1 MQVGAKE
8 CLVSKQD
15 LQINGLKMVLERSNI
30 LVTETAKGINAN
42 YFVGLRAVCQI
53 KVFFTLFASVLFFFL
68 AEFNSSNIVQDLNR
82 LVKKAN
88 ENENIST
95 LGMEIF
101 FFVIF
106 LSILCSYFS
115 IFDCACN
122 YIFFVSS

>member
-15 LQINGLKMVLERSNI
+15 LQINDLKMVLERSNI

-42 YFVGLRAVCQI
+42 YFVGLCAVCQI
-53 KVFFTLFASVLFFFL
+53 KVFFTLFASVLFFFP

-95 LGMEIF
+95 LGMDLLLCN
-101 FFVIF
+101 F
-106 LSILCSYFS
+106 LKYTLFL
-115 IFDCACN
+115 F
-122 YIFFVSS
+122 